1 MPTNE
6 SEQQILLRLA
16 ADSIDSGLRTQYP
29 IEVDVDTLPASLLQE
44 AACFVTL
51 HRQGQLRGCI
61 GSLVARQPLAQ
72 DVAENAFNA
81 AFRDPRFPPLQSAE
95 LADLDLEISVLG
107 TPEDLHFRT
116 EADLIAQLR
125 PGEDG
130 LILEAAGHRGTFL
143 PSVWESLPEPA
154 DFFRHLKQKA
164 GLPMDFW
171 SADMHIQRYDTEA
184 FGATYVQAQRMGEEG

>member
-29 IEVDVDTLPASLLQE
+29 IEVDVDTLPASLSQE

-116 EADLIAQLR
+116 EVDLIAQLR